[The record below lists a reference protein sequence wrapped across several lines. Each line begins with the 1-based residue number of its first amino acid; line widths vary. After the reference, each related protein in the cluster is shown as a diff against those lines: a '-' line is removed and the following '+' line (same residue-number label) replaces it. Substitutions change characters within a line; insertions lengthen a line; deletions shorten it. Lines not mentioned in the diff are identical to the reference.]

1 MKKDILDYFRLIA
14 FIEGVSYLAL
24 LLIAM
29 PLKYVYGYPEAV
41 KVVGMA
47 HGVLFIGF
55 VLLLALSGAKYRF
68 SIALNVVFF
77 IASLVPFGTFI
88 MDRKIKQIQYLS
100 I

>member
-1 MKKDILDYFRLIA
+1 MKKDILEYFRLIG
-14 FIEGVSYLAL
+14 FIEGMSYLTL
-24 LLIAM
+24 LFIAM

-41 KVVGMA
+41 KFVGMA
-47 HGVLFIGF
+47 HGVLFILY
-55 VLLLALSGAKYRF
+55 VVILSVSAFKYRF

-88 MDRKIKQIQYLS
+88 MDKKIKQIQYLS